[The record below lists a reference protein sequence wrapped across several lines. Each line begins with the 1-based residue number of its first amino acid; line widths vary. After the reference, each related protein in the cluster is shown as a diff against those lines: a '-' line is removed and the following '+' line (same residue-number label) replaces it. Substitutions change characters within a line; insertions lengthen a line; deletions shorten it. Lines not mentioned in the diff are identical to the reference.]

1 MINFSVAI
9 CTFNGEKRLPDVL
22 DKLKD
27 CCTYTA
33 QLGIE
38 TEPINWEILVIDNNS
53 KDNTA
58 QVVQEYQANWPADY
72 PLKYY
77 LETQQ
82 GLSYA
87 RERAIQEAEGTLIG
101 FLDDDNLP
109 TPNWVAS
116 AYNFGKNHPQA
127 GAYGGRIYGDYEVK
141 PPHNFDRIS
150 LFLAIGGSS
159 KTICYTAPENSLYF
173 KKVLPAGAGLVVR
186 KQAWIENVP
195 KTLFFHGRVNGSL
208 VTAEDIEALTH
219 IKKAGWEIWHNA
231 EMEIYHRIPK
241 QRLEKEYL
249 FKLMRGIG
257 LSRHYTRM
265 LDLQI
270 WQQPFVSLAYM
281 ANDIRKIFLH
291 WFKYRLVLKNDL
303 VAACELELLIGAFL
317 SPFYIYKRYLLNFNN
332 N

>member
-9 CTFNGEKRLPDVL
+9 CTFNGENRLPDVL

-27 CCTYTA
+27 CCGYTT
-33 QLGIE
+33 QLGID
-38 TEPINWEILVIDNNS
+38 TEPITWEIIVIDNNS

-58 QVVQEYQANWPADY
+58 KVFKEYQADWPPAY
-72 PLKYY
+72 PIKYF
-77 LETQQ
+77 LEKKQ

-87 RERAIQEAEGTLIG
+87 RERAIQEAEGTFVG

-116 AYNFGKNHPQA
+116 AYNFGKDHPQA
-127 GAYGGRIYGDYEVK
+127 GAYGGRIHGDYEVT
-141 PPHNFDRIS
+141 PPNNFDRIS

-159 KTICYTAPENSLYF
+159 KTICYTDPENSLYF

-195 KTLFFHGRVNGSL
+195 KNLFFQGRVNGSL

-231 EMEIYHRIPK
+231 EMQIYHRIPK
-241 QRLEKEYL
+241 HRLEKEYL

-270 WQQPFVSLAYM
+270 WQQPFLSLAYI
-281 ANDIRKIFLH
+281 ANDIRKILLH
-291 WFKYRLVLKNDL
+291 FFKYRPGFKTDIIT
-303 VAACELELLIGAFL
+303 ACEMELLIGAFL
-317 SPFYIYKRYLLNFNN
+317 SPFYILKKHLLNLNN